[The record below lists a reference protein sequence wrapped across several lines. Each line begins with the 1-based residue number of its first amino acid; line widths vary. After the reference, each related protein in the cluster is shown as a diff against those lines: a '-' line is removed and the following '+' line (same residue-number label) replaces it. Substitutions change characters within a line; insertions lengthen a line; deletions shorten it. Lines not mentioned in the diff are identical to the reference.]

1 MEIVKDTE
9 LHLFGLHNPFH
20 ESVEVLSFDI
30 WNTLLTRNAEFSR
43 LRNEFLRN
51 FLLAPN
57 YHTDHG
63 AHIVNTA
70 VKTANLLVD
79 AIQETQGVQIG
90 PEARIHVIVDQLN
103 LLLDL
108 DKVGPEAAQQ
118 IDANYNVD
126 AIVECIN
133 VIFMHNLPTLINIK
147 VIDTINFYRSL
158 LPVAFVSNTGLISG
172 AVMRKA
178 LPLLGLEA
186 DHYVF
191 SDEIGEAKPRPS
203 MFAPLLAIPGV
214 TKEANIVHIGDN
226 LIADV
231 QGAQAVGITPLY
243 FLIQNQGYL
252 KPLDG
257 NVAWQNPDGPVSIQ
271 NLSWLE
277 DVIRAS
283 SACFTSAKPRP
294 PYDQI

>member
-1 MEIVKDTE
+1 M
-9 LHLFGLHNPFH
+9 
-20 ESVEVLSFDI
+20 
-30 WNTLLTRNAEFSR
+30 
-43 LRNEFLRN
+43 
-51 FLLAPN
+51 
-57 YHTDHG
+57 
-63 AHIVNTA
+63 TA
-70 VKTANLLVD
+70 VFGQGRVHCVD
-79 AIQETQGVQIG
+79 TPQGYADLCS
-90 PEARIHVIVDQLN
+90 PC
-103 LLLDL
+103 LDIRKSL
-108 DKVGPEAAQQ
+108 GAAQQ

-172 AVMRKA
+172 TVMRKA

-186 DHYVF
+186 DYYVF
-191 SDEIGEAKPRPS
+191 SDEVGEAKPRPS

-231 QGAQAVGITPLY
+231 QGAEAVGITPLY
-243 FLIQNQGYL
+243 FMFQKQEYL
-252 KPLDG
+252 KPNSG
-257 NVAWQNPDGPVSIQ
+257 YVAWQRDAGPVTIH

-283 SACFTSAKPRP
+283 PERIKEMESRP